1 MDKSAAMQT
10 TPIHFL
16 ATKILPPRRA
26 RGTVERPRLA
36 ALADDIGERRLTL
49 VKAPAGFGKTTLA
62 LAWADALRL
71 AGGSIAWLTL
81 EADDD
86 ESSRFFYYVTAAIRR
101 SVPDVGEALGGLAA
115 EGSTADMEAA
125 AALLVNDL
133 AGYGGEVILFLDD
146 FHCIADPAIH
156 AAVSFLIRHAP
167 PNFHL
172 VLLGRG
178 EPPLPLAKLRAGGD
192 LIELDAM
199 ELRFDL
205 EETRRFLEKTHPGAL
220 GAADVRTL
228 HATTE
233 GWAAALRI
241 ASLSLGSQQHP
252 ERYLRNLSAASRPI
266 GSFLTEL
273 LDELPEAL
281 VDFMLRVSVTD
292 RFCVPLAAALTGSA
306 QAGEMIEGIERRQ
319 LFLAPLGEDGHWF
332 AFHQLFREHLQKRLQ
347 SQGGEGVIELHRR
360 AYRWYAERELW
371 SDAVRHALSAGDAER
386 ALEWIEQCAMG
397 LVERGDIFSL
407 LNWERQLHAALL
419 KSPLRLRLAL
429 AWASGLAMAREDA
442 LRRVEGIES
451 ESAAADPEDASGILW
466 ECRALRAVLAGLG
479 DDSETGGQLAEE
491 CLRREHSNP
500 WLANVLTNV
509 ACFSHFQAGRWE
521 EFQATPRLDDAPEE
535 NVRYLFSSTYRLALL
550 GMGHLVQARLDEA
563 AGTFEEALQLAARE
577 AGIATPAALSAVV
590 LASIR
595 YEQNRLAEAERL
607 LDEWMDIATT
617 AGYLDCLRAAYT
629 TAARLAAI
637 HGETARAL
645 AILERAED
653 LGRHRGWP
661 RLESGALL
669 ERVFLLWRDG
679 RRRELAASA
688 SRLERLCASSGAA
701 GSHARAEIAR
711 DTALAKAYD
720 ALAGGAAGQAA
731 ALLDSLWATAL
742 ASRHFHPAIRIG
754 VALALARRS
763 LGDTDG
769 ATAAFLD
776 TVELAM
782 PAGIE
787 RAILDYGPVVAELA
801 ASASSP
807 DDKQAELSGKLAGFL
822 ERLRTS
828 AMALPHKPAASMP
841 FLPPGEALSPRERHI
856 VELIAAG
863 KSNKEIARAL
873 NIGAETVK
881 THLKSVFAK
890 LGVESRTEAAMRAHR
905 LGLVGGK

>member
-1 MDKSAAMQT
+1 MHT
-10 TPIHFL
+10 TPIPFL

-36 ALADDIGERRLTL
+36 ALADDIAERRLTL

-71 AGGSIAWLTL
+71 AGGSVAWLTL

-86 ESSRFFYYVTAAIRR
+86 ESSRFLYYVTAAIRR
-101 SVPDVGEALGGLAA
+101 TVPTVGDALSGLAA
-115 EGSTADMEAA
+115 EGSTADVEAA

-133 AGYGGEVILFLDD
+133 AGYGGEVFLFLDD

-156 AAVSFLIRHAP
+156 AAMSFVIRHAP

-192 LIELDAM
+192 LVELDAT

-205 EETRRFLEKTHPGAL
+205 DETRRFLEKSHPGAL
-220 GAADVRTL
+220 DAANVRTL

-241 ASLSLGSQQHP
+241 ASLSLGSQRHP

-273 LDELPEAL
+273 LDELPGGL
-281 VDFMLRVSVTD
+281 VDFMLKVSVAD
-292 RFCVPLAAALTGSA
+292 RFCAPLAAALTGSA
-306 QAGEMIEGIERRQ
+306 QAGVMIEGVERRQ
-319 LFLAPLGEDGHWF
+319 LFLTPLGEDGHWF

-347 SQGGEGVIELHRR
+347 SQGGEDVIELHRR
-360 AYRWYAERELW
+360 AYRWYAARELW
-371 SDAVRHALSAGDAER
+371 SDAVRHALSAGDAEC
-386 ALEWIEQCAMG
+386 ALGWIEQCAMG
-397 LVERGDIFSL
+397 LVERGDIFTL

-442 LRRVEGIES
+442 LRRVEGIEA
-451 ESAAADPEDASGILW
+451 ESAGADPEDASGILW

-479 DDSETGGQLAEE
+479 DDSETGGQLAAE

-500 WLANVLTNV
+500 WLAIVLTNV
-509 ACFSHFQAGRWE
+509 ACFSHLQAGRWE
-521 EFQATPRLDDAPEE
+521 AFQATPRLGDAPEE
-535 NVRYLFSSTYRLALL
+535 NARYLFSSIYRLALL
-550 GMGHLVQARLDEA
+550 GMGDLVQARFAEA
-563 AGTFEEALQLAARE
+563 AGTFEEALRLATRE
-577 AGIATPAALSAVV
+577 GGIAAPAALPAVV

-595 YEQNRLAEAERL
+595 YEQNRLVEAERL
-607 LDEWMDIATT
+607 LDEWMDIATA
-617 AGYLDCLRAAYT
+617 AGFLDCLRAAYT
-629 TAARLAAI
+629 TAARLAALR
-637 HGETARAL
+637 GETDQAL
-645 AILERAED
+645 AVLERAED
-653 LGRHRGWP
+653 LGRNRGWP

-679 RRRELAASA
+679 RRREVAACA
-688 SRLERLCASSGAA
+688 GRLDRLCGSPSAA
-701 GSHARAEIAR
+701 GRHAHSEIAR
-711 DTALAKAYD
+711 DAALAKAYH
-720 ALAGGAAGQAA
+720 ALAGGAPGEAA
-731 ALLDSLWATAL
+731 DLLDSLWTSAL
-742 ASRHFHPAIRIG
+742 ASRHFYPAIRVG
-754 VALALARRS
+754 VALALARKGR
-763 LGDTDG
+763 GDADG
-769 ATAAFLD
+769 AAAVFLD

-787 RAILDYGPVVAELA
+787 RAILDYGPAVAELA
-801 ASASSP
+801 AAAGPSGDKPLEFSP
-807 DDKQAELSGKLAGFL
+807 KLADFL
-822 ERLRTS
+822 ERMRTS
-828 AMALPHKPAASMP
+828 AMAVPRPPAASLSFVP
-841 FLPPGEALSPRERHI
+841 AGESLSPRERHI

-863 KSNKEIARAL
+863 KSNKEIARTL

-890 LGVESRTEAAMRAHR
+890 LGVETRTEAAIRAHR
-905 LGLVGGK
+905 LGLVGSK